1 MFLFKEDVQL
11 ITPESKKNKKKKQEL
26 KSAAIRS
33 EGTVDRI
40 SGTEGTLTG
49 LSLVN
54 NIHHG

>member
-1 MFLFKEDVQL
+1 MFLFKEDAQL
-11 ITPESKKNKKKKQEL
+11 ITPESKKKNQEL

>member
-11 ITPESKKNKKKKQEL
+11 ITPESKKKKKKQEL

>member
-11 ITPESKKNKKKKQEL
+11 ITPESKKKQEL

-33 EGTVDRI
+33 EGTVARI